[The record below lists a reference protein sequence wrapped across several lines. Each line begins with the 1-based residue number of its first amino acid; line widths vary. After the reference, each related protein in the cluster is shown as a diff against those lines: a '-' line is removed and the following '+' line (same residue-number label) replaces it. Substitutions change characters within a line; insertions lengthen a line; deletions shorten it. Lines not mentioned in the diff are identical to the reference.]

1 MRKILRNLRKRTVT
15 RGNPSRTSVLLPLP
29 SQAEEVISVVKVVQM
44 VIAKPPIRTLV
55 RTLPRKPK
63 IAALIA
69 LHHLASPK
77 IVIMIALVIATVTV
91 TVTAAV
97 TAVTV
102 VTVTTAVPLH
112 AHPTVLAGI
121 DAVIVTAT
129 QIAAAILLVTA
140 HVAVATAVPVA
151 TNAAIVTITALRA
164 IVRPVIRT
172 IATEP
177 QPHVVSLLATRT

>member
-1 MRKILRNLRKRTVT
+1 
-15 RGNPSRTSVLLPLP
+15 
-29 SQAEEVISVVKVVQM
+29 M
-44 VIAKPPIRTLV
+44 VIAKPPIRTLA

-91 TVTAAV
+91 TAAV

-121 DAVIVTAT
+121 DAVMVTAT

-172 IATEP
+172 IATAP